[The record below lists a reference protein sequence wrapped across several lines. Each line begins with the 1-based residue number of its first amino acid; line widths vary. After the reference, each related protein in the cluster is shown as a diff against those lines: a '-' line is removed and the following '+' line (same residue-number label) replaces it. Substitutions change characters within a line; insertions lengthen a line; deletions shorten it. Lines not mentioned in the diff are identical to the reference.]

1 LSVFHLVRAVFG
13 EAWSSEEVMAI
24 RFLSNGAA
32 VFLRNRYDKR
42 W

>member
-1 LSVFHLVRAVFG
+1 MSVFHLVRAVFG
-13 EAWSSEEVMAI
+13 ERWRLEELMAI
-24 RFLSNGAA
+24 RFLSNRAA